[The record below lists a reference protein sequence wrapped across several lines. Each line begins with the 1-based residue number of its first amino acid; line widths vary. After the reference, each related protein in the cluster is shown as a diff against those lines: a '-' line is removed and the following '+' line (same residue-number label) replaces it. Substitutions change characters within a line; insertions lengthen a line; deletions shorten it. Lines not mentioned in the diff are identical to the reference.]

1 MWKPIVRPPRH
12 NYKIKDL
19 GNEIFMVVDT
29 VTKRTDFE
37 ILNKRNQTLQCR
49 YLNLLRSLFDPVR
62 C

>member
-1 MWKPIVRPPRH
+1 LWKPIVRPPRH

-37 ILNKRNQTLQCR
+37 ILNKRNQTL
-49 YLNLLRSLFDPVR
+49 
-62 C
+62 